1 MKGKFQAIIY
11 LFLVF
16 FLFSALTIAPLALS
30 KDNQSENMEPLENK
44 GRWID
49 KPQSEWPQIAMIN
62 HIEYSDKSHPIAGCS
77 FLLDTGN
84 DILAVTA
91 KHVLTYFKSEEM
103 DSVSFKD
110 TLQNWKMYPKNNS
123 ADMVIVD
130 KLINENRD
138 EPIEEVPPEKD
149 WLLFSIKDRSENIQP
164 LKFRTEPF
172 QHGEKVYIVGWR
184 YTDKDGT
191 QRIYEGNYVRSLNG
205 SLLIST
211 EILADNTMPGL
222 SGAPVIDSNGNL
234 IGIMSHKHHKMEH
247 LSSLDYPKQVLK
259 SRSALGSEQESQS
272 QQEKEINQLIRSLEH
287 RGWENSVDALVEI
300 GEPAV
305 KSLIKAL
312 KGESKWIAARTCYA
326 LAKIQSREAV
336 DALIEVLKNRES
348 HHRVR
353 DYACLALGDVT
364 SEEVITLM
372 KELVLHD
379 SSTRVR
385 MFAAQSLG
393 KIGSVKATDAL
404 LGALKDESGWVRGRA
419 AEALGQMNSK
429 RAIEPLVQLLKDESR
444 YARVHAREALMEI
457 GESAAE
463 PLAKALKDKNSN
475 VRWQA
480 ALALGEIKSEKAI
493 RGLIE
498 AIKDEDWMVRN
509 EAAVSLAKINSEKA
523 LEPLLKALN
532 DKNCDVRKQAAW
544 ILGEMKSE
552 KAMDSLIEALNDRDC
567 GWMAAAALGK
577 IQSEKAIEP
586 LKDTMTTH
594 NAQMRQAAAWA
605 LKKIV
610 LTKDPEIKKSESVAA
625 SKSRNISYQGKN
637 YPLSPEKIDV
647 LPAIPSPFTTEEGME
662 VVVSHTKDEKYIII
676 PVTLQSGDP
685 GKSKSYSGDQ
695 RKVDAEDFP
704 ALAKTGL
711 HSEIELDMVKTI
723 TGRSIAEITSLG
735 KPGGLSSDGFLAP
748 DEDIISVIKADNRLV
763 KKLGLTH
770 PDMAKPLFHLFNL
783 TEENLRISN
792 FLSYE
797 SHHAVYPSYLY
808 KGKKIFVEIEYT
820 KGGQESIFN
829 DGITGALAI
838 TIRRELDQKEKD
850 FLDAKYAHLSE
861 EQRNNLKDSL
871 SRIFTGEME
880 AFYIMR
886 YGFYEGHTDW
896 RTDPLAIAS
905 VFGLKS
911 IEEIEKAFPGK
922 IYTTLTEHF
931 TAH

>member
-1 MKGKFQAIIY
+1 MKGKFQVIML

-16 FLFSALTIAPLALS
+16 FLFSALTIPTLALS
-30 KDNQSENMEPLENK
+30 KKDQSENMERLENK
-44 GRWID
+44 ERWID

-91 KHVLTYFKSEEM
+91 KHVLTYFKSEKM

-110 TLQNWKMYPKNNS
+110 TLKSWKMYPKNNS

-130 KLINENRD
+130 TLINENRD

-149 WLLFSIKDRSENIQP
+149 WLLFSIKDKSENIQP

-191 QRIYEGNYVRSLNG
+191 QRIYEGNYVRSLHG

-222 SGAPVIDSNGNL
+222 SGAPVIDSNGDL

-247 LSSLDYPKQVLK
+247 LSSIDYPKQVLK
-259 SRSALGSEQESQS
+259 RRSALGSVQESQP
-272 QQEKEINQLIRSLEH
+272 QQGKQTAQLE
-287 RGWENSVDALVEI
+287 E
-300 GEPAV
+300 
-305 KSLIKAL
+305 
-312 KGESKWIAARTCYA
+312 
-326 LAKIQSREAV
+326 AKPPS
-336 DALIEVLKNRES
+336 
-348 HHRVR
+348 
-353 DYACLALGDVT
+353 
-364 SEEVITLM
+364 
-372 KELVLHD
+372 
-379 SSTRVR
+379 
-385 MFAAQSLG
+385 
-393 KIGSVKATDAL
+393 
-404 LGALKDESGWVRGRA
+404 
-419 AEALGQMNSK
+419 
-429 RAIEPLVQLLKDESR
+429 
-444 YARVHAREALMEI
+444 
-457 GESAAE
+457 
-463 PLAKALKDKNSN
+463 
-475 VRWQA
+475 
-480 ALALGEIKSEKAI
+480 
-493 RGLIE
+493 
-498 AIKDEDWMVRN
+498 
-509 EAAVSLAKINSEKA
+509 
-523 LEPLLKALN
+523 
-532 DKNCDVRKQAAW
+532 
-544 ILGEMKSE
+544 
-552 KAMDSLIEALNDRDC
+552 
-567 GWMAAAALGK
+567 
-577 IQSEKAIEP
+577 
-586 LKDTMTTH
+586 
-594 NAQMRQAAAWA
+594 
-605 LKKIV
+605 
-610 LTKDPEIKKSESVAA
+610 
-625 SKSRNISYQGKN
+625 ISYQGKT
-637 YPLSPEKIDV
+637 YPLSPDKIDV

-676 PVTLQSGDP
+676 PVTLQSEDP
-685 GKSKSYSGDQ
+685 GKRKSYTGNQ

-704 ALAKTGL
+704 ALAQTGL

-723 TGRSIAEITSLG
+723 TGRSIAEITSLA

-783 TEENLRISN
+783 TEENFRISN

-808 KGKKIFVEIEYT
+808 NGKKIFVEIEYT
-820 KGGQESIFN
+820 KGGQESIFD

-861 EQRNNLKDSL
+861 EQRNDLKDSL

-886 YGFYEGHTDW
+886 YGFYEGHTEW

-922 IYTTLTEHF
+922 IHTALTEHF